1 MKFLSWLV
9 LIAVGFFT
17 AQLVLNTYTV
27 SDLPTLARILPI
39 SGAAVCVPL
48 WKFYDNLRKL
58 REHSELNKKEL
69 REVNYKIMSNVRKT
83 LFNMIYL
90 MLGAAILTIALL
102 TFADPKHTP
111 LAITSLSIYSFTAI
125 GILANVLHNI
135 KEIELYENQLAM
147 RKKKKETAEN
157 LLKKMKSE

>member
-9 LIAVGFFT
+9 LIAAGFFT

-27 SDLPTLARILPI
+27 SDLPTLAKFLPI
-39 SGAAVCVPL
+39 GGAAVCVPV

-58 REHSELNKKEL
+58 REHSELNKKDL
-69 REVNYKIMSNVRKT
+69 REVNYKIISNVRKI

-90 MLGAAILTIALL
+90 MLGAFLLPIALL
-102 TFADPKHTP
+102 TSTDPKYIH

-125 GILANVLHNI
+125 GILANVLYNI
-135 KEIELYENQLAM
+135 KEIEQYENHLAM
-147 RKKKKETAEN
+147 RKKARETAEN
-157 LLKKMKSE
+157 LLKKMRSE